1 MKLMRNVSVK
11 IKILLPVVILGVLL
25 LASSAISMLSLN
37 NVMVKSTDIS
47 DNYAMSIEQLGQI
60 SSDFESLNRVVY
72 AHCIVSTQAMRDN
85 LEAEAEAL
93 KKSIEETSAV
103 IAERLGDSEEGAAF
117 AQFSTIY
124 KKYLDSH
131 EMAII
136 YSAGNQSAMAL
147 SLANGVLSTLSVQ
160 VSELIDELIV
170 SNTEAM
176 ETAIEAQQ
184 STYDSAKKLTIIV
197 IVVSVVL
204 IIAAIFICLVE
215 VVAPINNTEKKLSA
229 IIEDINNNNGD
240 LTARV
245 EECGKDEV
253 GKLAKGINMFIET
266 LQNIMSKITE
276 DSHRLDEIV
285 GSVSENVTT
294 ANDSSC
300 DVSVV
305 MEELSAS
312 MEEVAAT
319 VENINSN
326 TMQVDDNVV
335 VLADETQKLLQ
346 YANEMQERAEE
357 LKQTANHRKEDTSQV
372 IGEIV
377 DTLKKAIEDSK
388 SVDKV
393 NSLTNEILNISSQTN
408 LLALNASIEAARAG
422 EAGRGFAV
430 VADEIRQLADSSR
443 EAANN
448 IQNINSMVV
457 KAVKELIE
465 SSDSIVQYVNESVLP
480 DYESF
485 VNTGRQYDN
494 DAEYVNQVVTEFN
507 SMAGQLKELVKNIAE
522 AMDGISKAVADSAEG
537 VATASDNTNRL
548 VDDISNIATQMKS
561 NSEIAAELKSE
572 AEKFTSL

>member
-1 MKLMRNVSVK
+1 MKLMNNISVRS
-11 IKILLPVVILGVLL
+11 KILIPFIMLGIILI
-25 LASSAISMLSLN
+25 ASCATSMISAN
-37 NVMVKSTDIS
+37 NMMNKSTDIS
-47 DNYAMSIEQLGQI
+47 DNYAASIEQLGQI

-72 AHCIVSTQAMRDN
+72 AHCIVSTQDARDN
-85 LEAEAEAL
+85 LEKEAENL
-93 KKSIEETSAV
+93 EKSINATYELL
-103 IAERLGDSEEGAAF
+103 AERYTEGTEAELLAEF
-117 AQFSTIY
+117 TKIFE
-124 KKYLDSH
+124 KYLDSH
-131 EMAII
+131 GMAII
-136 YSAGNQSAMAL
+136 YSAGNQSSMAVG
-147 SLANGVLSTLSVQ
+147 LANGVLSTLSVQ
-160 VSELIDELIV
+160 VADIIDQLIAV
-170 SNTEAM
+170 NTEAM
-176 ETAIEAQQ
+176 TKAIEAQQ
-184 STYDSAKKLTIIV
+184 ITYNTAYRTSVLLIIISAVEIVFVIIICMAFVVRPLNNTKKKLN
-197 IVVSVVL
+197 S
-204 IIAAIFICLVE
+204 
-215 VVAPINNTEKKLSA
+215 

-245 EECGKDEV
+245 KEYGKDEI
-253 GKLAKGINMFIET
+253 GQLAKGINMFIET
-266 LQNIMSKITE
+266 LQNIMGKITE
-276 DSHRLDEIV
+276 DSQRLDVIV

-319 VENINSN
+319 VENISSN

-335 VLADETQKLLQ
+335 VLADESQKLLQ
-346 YANEMQERAEE
+346 YANEMQVRAEQ
-357 LKQTANHRKEDTSQV
+357 LKQTANHRKDDTSQV
-372 IGEIV
+372 IGNIV
-377 DTLKKAIEDSK
+377 DNLKKAIEDSK

-448 IQNINSMVV
+448 IQNINGMVV

-465 SSDSIVQYVNESVLP
+465 SSDAIVQYVNESVLP

-485 VNTGRQYDN
+485 VDTGRQYDN
-494 DAEYVNQVVTEFN
+494 DAEYVNEIVTEFDN
-507 SMAGQLKELVKNIAE
+507 MASQLKVLVKNIAE

-548 VDDISNIATQMKS
+548 VDDIANIATQMKS